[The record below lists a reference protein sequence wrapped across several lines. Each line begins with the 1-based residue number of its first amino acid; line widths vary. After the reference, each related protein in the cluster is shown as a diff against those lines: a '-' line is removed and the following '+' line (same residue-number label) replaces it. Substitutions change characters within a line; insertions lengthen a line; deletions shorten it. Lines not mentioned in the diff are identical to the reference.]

1 MPTGTIS
8 KVRQI
13 IRAEELI
20 NKVQTEVLDK
30 GKFKMSAAEVGAIK
44 LLLNKVIPDLKGVE
58 VKLDATADIN
68 HNHMMVEF
76 FDPSEDSKEA

>member
-58 VKLDATADIN
+58 HSGSIDSEQTHKHKVKF
-68 HNHMMVEF
+68 V
-76 FDPSEDSKEA
+76 SSK